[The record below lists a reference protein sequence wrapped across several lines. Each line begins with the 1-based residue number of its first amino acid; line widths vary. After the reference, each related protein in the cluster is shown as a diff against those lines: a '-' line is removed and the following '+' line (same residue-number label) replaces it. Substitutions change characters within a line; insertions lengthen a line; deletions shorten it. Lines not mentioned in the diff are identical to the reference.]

1 MKPDAARAELI
12 KADEQW
18 ARAWAARDLSGLM
31 LYFREDAVV
40 VAASRAVTGGKRDI
54 VGMMSSVFSLPGF
67 STQLQMTRAESA
79 ESGDLGY
86 TMGTYRTTVN
96 DAAGKTTAHDGHYV
110 AVWKKGADRT
120 WKIAVY
126 SATPVNAAAKKQA

>member
-1 MKPDAARAELI
+1 MKQSESRTELI

-31 LYFREDAVV
+31 LYFHEDAMVITP
-40 VAASRAVTGGKRDI
+40 AAAVTSGKRDI
-54 VGMMSSVFSLPGF
+54 INLMASTFTLPGF
-67 STQLQMTRAESA
+67 STLLHMKQAETG

-86 TMGTYRTTVN
+86 TLGDYETTVTEG
-96 DAAGKTTAHDGHYV
+96 AGMSATHGGHYL
-110 AVWKKGADRT
+110 AVWRKGADRT

-126 SATPVNAAAKKQA
+126 SATPASVGGKK